1 MTPIGYQLQQLT
13 ARFAARLLAPLLSA
27 LVALAL
33 CQSTRAD
40 DFFVRASFAEPQKEA
55 IAINVLIGQSRV
67 IRFDQP
73 IGRFSVSNPEVAE
86 PVLVAPDQVLV
97 NGKAVG
103 QVNFIAWDQRGERA
117 VVFDVSVRINLTLVE
132 GMIRQ
137 LFPQEQ
143 ILLSQANGAVI
154 LSGTVGDA
162 RNSAQAEA
170 AVQAAGLKTV
180 NLIQGPVRDAAQ
192 VQLQVRVAEVNRN
205 KAREF
210 GTAYAYQTR
219 PGVGGFLNSGSGPAS
234 VTNLDGG
241 IISGTINST
250 LNLLFTSDNLTAF
263 LRALDTVGALRTLAE
278 PNLIA
283 MDGAQASFLA
293 GGEFPV
299 PILQGSG
306 GNANVTIQFKEF
318 GVRLA
323 FKPTIIDENHIR
335 LEMTPEVSTLDF
347 VNGVQLGGFSIPAL
361 RTRRATT
368 SIELQNGQGFALA
381 GLLDN
386 SETRTLSKVPLI
398 GDIPILGELFRSRS
412 FQKQE
417 SELMFI
423 VTAHIVRPVE
433 RRALPLLEGLDGLK
447 SGSPLQDPPAKKGD
461 KYTKM
466 PGDKEGG
473 SDKSDKNDKK
483 EDNSAEKSAEKN
495 DLKEAGNQSIGDP
508 VLPSDAKEIER
519 KEKPVPE
526 SSATESAKRASPT
539 ERP

>member
-1 MTPIGYQLQQLT
+1 MKPTVYQIQNLA
-13 ARFAARLLAPLLSA
+13 ARFAEHLLAPLLAA
-27 LVALAL
+27 LVVLAML
-33 CQSTRAD
+33 QPARAD
-40 DFFVRASFAEPQKEA
+40 DFFVRASFGDSQRDAV
-55 IAINVLIGQSRV
+55 AINVLIGQSRV

-103 QVNFIAWDQRGERA
+103 QVNFIAWDQGGERS
-117 VVFDVSVRINLTLVE
+117 VVFDVAVRINLTLVE
-132 GMIRQ
+132 GMIKQ
-137 LFPQEQ
+137 IFPQEQ
-143 ILLSQANGAVI
+143 IQLSQANGAVI
-154 LSGTVGDA
+154 MSGVVTDA
-162 RNSAQAEA
+162 RRAAQAEA

-180 NLIQGPVRDAAQ
+180 NLIQGPISQVPQ

-205 KAREF
+205 RAREL
-210 GTAYAYQTR
+210 GTAYAYQSR
-219 PGVGGFLNSGSGPAS
+219 PGAGGFLNSGMGPAT
-234 VTNLDGG
+234 VTRIEDGV
-241 IISGTINST
+241 ISGVINST
-250 LNLLFTSDNLTAF
+250 VNLLFTSDNLTAF

-283 MDGAQASFLA
+283 MDGAQANFLA

-306 GNANVTIQFKEF
+306 VNANVTIQFKEF
-318 GVRLA
+318 GVRLG

-335 LEMTPEVSTLDF
+335 LELTPEVSTLDF
-347 VNGVQLGGFSIPAL
+347 INGIQLGGFTIPAL

-386 SETRTLSKVPLI
+386 SETRTLQKVPLI

-423 VTAHIVRPVE
+423 VSVNLVRPIE
-433 RRALPLLEGLDGLK
+433 RQALPILEGLDGLK
-447 SGSPLQDPPAKKGD
+447 TSSPLSDPPEQKKG
-461 KYTKM
+461 KYDRM
-466 PGDKEGG
+466 PGDKPKQPEKTGDG
-473 SDKSDKNDKK
+473 SAGDSALPGDVKK
-483 EDNSAEKSAEKN
+483 IEPSPASED
-495 DLKEAGNQSIGDP
+495 
-508 VLPSDAKEIER
+508 
-519 KEKPVPE
+519 
-526 SSATESAKRASPT
+526 SATDTPMRASGAPVDA
-539 ERP
+539 RVLV